1 MNHCMKVVKTQ
12 PATRRGPAHV
22 SRHAMTTD
30 PTTASSITTG
40 TDAGPTLAAPPA
52 AVTHQLAPPPPP
64 PPSQP
69 IGSDRPAP
77 TNAAE
82 ALDEMTEVIAGAR
95 GALLASVDGFALAQS
110 ESMPNEAAHAAMLAA
125 TIGLAHQLVRMGGG
139 EQLRQLVVDHDGGLL
154 LLWPIGD
161 TRVLAMLTESTVDQT
176 RLRRFVRARASL
188 LADGR

>member
-1 MNHCMKVVKTQ
+1 MKVVKTQ
-12 PATRRGPAHV
+12 PATRRGLAHV

-30 PTTASSITTG
+30 PTTASTTTG

-52 AVTHQLAPPPPP
+52 AVTPPLAPPPPP
-64 PPSQP
+64 APLPPLP
-69 IGSDRPAP
+69 AGAERPAP

-95 GALLASVDGFALAQS
+95 GALLASVDGFAFAQS